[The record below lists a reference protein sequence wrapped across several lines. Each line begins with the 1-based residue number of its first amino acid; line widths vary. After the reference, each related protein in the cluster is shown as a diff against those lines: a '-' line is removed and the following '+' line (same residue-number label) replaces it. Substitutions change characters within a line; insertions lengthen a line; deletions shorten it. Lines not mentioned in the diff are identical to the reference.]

1 LIRRATPAWPISWLL
16 IGYPLWWAL
25 GLADFMWIILAVP
38 MALRMIQWV
47 RRGRRLRVPPAF
59 GLWLLF
65 LVCALIGAAM
75 LGLTAPGTAGS
86 SISHRFFSYANRSVT
101 YVGITILL
109 LYAGNLTER
118 ELPRRRLAWML
129 GLLAI
134 YTTLG
139 GLAAIADPHF
149 QFSSPTALLLPRS
162 LQSNAFIQAVTH
174 PGLAQLQNVL
184 GGANARPK
192 ALFDYTN
199 TWAECLTLLIPWLLV
214 GWWVA
219 RNRGRQLFVGAVV
232 VLAGVTLL
240 YSLNRG
246 AWVGAALLIAFLVV
260 RHAVKRPAQLIG
272 TVGTA
277 LAVVAVLAFATPVSS
292 LISGRVQHGASN
304 NLRASLDAL
313 SVKDALASPVLG
325 YGDTRKQIGS
335 HNGIARGPTAK
346 CAICGQQE
354 VGSTGQ
360 LWLLLVCNG
369 IVGTILY
376 LGFFVAGIWRFRR
389 DRTPYGHAG
398 LLILVLSL
406 FYTIAYDALPAP
418 LGFTMLA
425 YALLWRSDFE
435 ARSRRAVSS
444 LRGRWRLAHSART
457 HKVLV

>member
-1 LIRRATPAWPISWLL
+1 MIRRATPAWPISWLL

-25 GLADFMWIILAVP
+25 GLADFMWIILAAP
-38 MALRMIQWV
+38 MAVRMIQWV
-47 RRGRRLRVPPAF
+47 RHGRRLRVPPAF

-65 LVCALIGAAM
+65 LICTVIGAAT
-75 LGLTAPGTAGS
+75 LGLTAPDTAAS
-86 SISHRFFSYANRSVT
+86 SISHRFFSYADRTVT

-134 YTTLG
+134 YTTVG

-149 QFSSPTALLLPRS
+149 QFSSPAQFLLPRS
-162 LQSNAFIQAVTH
+162 LQSNAFIHAVTH

-219 RNRGRQLFVGAVV
+219 RDRGRQLLVAAVV
-232 VLAGVTLL
+232 VLAAVTLL

-246 AWVGAALLIAFLVV
+246 AWIGAALLIAALVV
-260 RHAVKRPAQLIG
+260 RHAVKRPARLIG
-272 TVGTA
+272 TLGIA
-277 LAVVAVLAFATPVSS
+277 LTVIAVLAFATPVSS

-304 NLRASLDAL
+304 NLRASLDSL

-335 HNGIARGPTAK
+335 HNGISRGPTAK

-425 YALLWRSDFE
+425 YALLWRSDVE
-435 ARSRRAVSS
+435 ARARRAVSS
-444 LRGRWRLAHSART
+444 LPRRWRLARSAPT
-457 HKVLV
+457 HEALV

>member
-38 MALRMIQWV
+38 MALRMIHWV
-47 RRGRRLRVPPAF
+47 RRGRHLRVPPAF

-65 LVCALIGAAM
+65 LLCAVIGAAT
-75 LGLTAPGTAGS
+75 LGLTAPGTAAS
-86 SISHRFFSYANRSVT
+86 SMSHRFFSYADRTVS
-101 YVGITILL
+101 YLGITVLL
-109 LYAGNLTER
+109 LYAGNLTEH

-134 YTTLG
+134 YTTVG

-149 QFSSPTALLLPRS
+149 QFSSPVELILPHS
-162 LQSNAFIQAVTH
+162 LRSNAFIHAVAH

-192 ALFDYTN
+192 TLYEYTN
-199 TWAECLTLLIPWLLV
+199 TWAECLTLLIPWLVV

-219 RNRGRQLFVGAVV
+219 RNRARQLLIVAVI
-232 VLAGVTLL
+232 VLAAATLL

-246 AWVGAALLIAFLVV
+246 AWVGAGALIAFLVV
-260 RHAVKRPAQLIG
+260 RHAVRSPAQL
-272 TVGTA
+272 VGTLGA
-277 LAVVAVLAFATPVSS
+277 AVAIIGVLAFATPVSS

-304 NLRASLDAL
+304 NLRASLDVL

-335 HNGIARGPTAK
+335 ANGIARGPTTK

-360 LWLLLVCNG
+360 LWLLLVSNG
-369 IVGTILY
+369 IVGTVLY
-376 LGFFVAGIWRFRR
+376 LGFFVAGMWRFRR

-398 LLILVLSL
+398 LLILGLSL
-406 FYTIAYDALPAP
+406 FYTIAYDAVPAP

-425 YALLWRSDFE
+425 YALLWRSDLE
-435 ARSRRAVSS
+435 SRARKAASS
-444 LRGRWRLAHSART
+444 LPGRWRRPRSAPT
-457 HKVLV
+457 HEVLV

>member
-1 LIRRATPAWPISWLL
+1 MIRRATPAWPISCLL

-25 GLADFMWIILAVP
+25 GLADFMWIILAFP
-38 MALRMIQWV
+38 MALRMVQWV
-47 RRGRRLRVPPAF
+47 RRGRHLRVPPAF

-65 LVCALIGAAM
+65 LVCAVIGVAT
-75 LGLTAPGTAGS
+75 LGLTAPGTAAS
-86 SISHRFFSYANRSVT
+86 SVSHRLFSFADRTLSMI
-101 YVGITILL
+101 GITVLL

-134 YTTLG
+134 YTTVG

-149 QFSSPTALLLPRS
+149 QFSSPVELVLPHS
-162 LQSNAFIQAVTH
+162 LRSNAFIHAVAH

-219 RNRGRQLFVGAVV
+219 RNRARQLLVGAVV
-232 VLAGVTLL
+232 VLAAATLL

-246 AWVGAALLIAFLVV
+246 AWVGAGVLIAFMVV

-272 TVGTA
+272 TLATA
-277 LAVVAVLAFATPVSS
+277 LAVVGVLVFASPVSS
-292 LISGRVQHGASN
+292 LISGRVQHGESN
-304 NLRASLDAL
+304 NLRANLDAL
-313 SVKDALASPVLG
+313 SVKDALASPILG

-335 HNGIARGPTAK
+335 QNGIARGPTSK

-360 LWLLLVCNG
+360 LWLLLVSNG

-389 DRTPYGHAG
+389 DRTPYGYAG
-398 LLILVLSL
+398 LLILGLSL
-406 FYTIAYDALPAP
+406 FYTIAYDAVPAP

-425 YALLWRSDFE
+425 YALLWRGDLE
-435 ARSRRAVSS
+435 ARAHKAVSS
-444 LRGRWRLAHSART
+444 LPGRWQPARSAPT
-457 HKVLV
+457 HELLV